1 MTQHL
6 AAEYKASSFCS
17 GGDCVEVGMR
27 HGGVVAV
34 RDTKD
39 RGRELR
45 FSSQEWAAFVA
56 GIKHSAFDAIW
67 PRLPCDQCRLR
78 SRRRWPSR
86 SLPA

>member
-6 AAEYKASSFCS
+6 TAEFKTSSFCS

-39 RGRELR
+39 SSSRELK
-45 FSSQEWAAFVA
+45 FSSREWAAFVA
-56 GIKHSAFDAIW
+56 GIKRGAFHA
-67 PRLPCDQCRLR
+67 L
-78 SRRRWPSR
+78 
-86 SLPA
+86 

>member
-1 MTQHL
+1 MTEHM
-6 AAEYKASSFCS
+6 ATEFKTSSFCS

-39 RGRELR
+39 RSRELK

-56 GIKHSAFDAIW
+56 GVKRGAFD
-67 PRLPCDQCRLR
+67 
-78 SRRRWPSR
+78 
-86 SLPA
+86 SL